1 MTMSKVE
8 TFEDLDTYKIFRDL
22 RIKISK
28 IVQTFPDVEKYRL
41 IDQIIRASRSITANI
56 AEGYGRYHYQENTQ
70 FCRQAR
76 GSAYEL
82 LEHINVALDEK
93 YISTDVY
100 NTFRKIIFNGIKTI
114 NGYVRYL
121 QKQKLSTD

>member
-1 MTMSKVE
+1 MSKVE